1 MYIYKTVFDNELEG
15 KVWLER
21 EGVWK
26 EVTEE
31 GVTTMQY
38 TNGTQSVVNIGKI
51 IEIKPTCDSDG
62 NLITPAVYYPGW
74 AYDIMTTDVIDFG
87 QYQVFPGDKSASQF
101 YGWPRNTD
109 NLVPDP
115 PVNNEEEE

>member
-21 EGVWK
+21 ENVWK

-38 TNGTQSVVNIGKI
+38 TNGTQAVVNVGKVI
-51 IEIKPTCDSDG
+51 KTPGTYGPDGQEIAPT
-62 NLITPAVYYPGW
+62 VYYPGW
-74 AYDIMTTDVIDFG
+74 AYDIMTPAVIDFG
-87 QYQVFPGDKSASQF
+87 QYEVYPGDSSAHSF
-101 YGWPRNTD
+101 SGWPRNTD
-109 NLVPDP
+109 DLEPNP
-115 PVNNEEEE
+115 PINNEEE